1 LLREPQKLVL
11 ANAIWN
17 LLTQDTPEIP
27 GKVQFVLDGS
37 SLLQHI
43 PWKQWATYGD
53 ICTMYTDYVV
63 KKYKETIVVFDG
75 YDKSSTNI

>member
-1 LLREPQKLVL
+1 ML

-27 GKVQFVLDGS
+27 GKVQFVLDGG

-43 PWKQWATYGD
+43 PWKQGATYGD
-53 ICTMYTDYVV
+53 ICTVYTEYVA
-63 KKYKETIVVFDG
+63 KKYGEAIVVFDG
-75 YDKSSTNI
+75 YI